1 MERCLQQHT
10 KTTRLSRKPASSSP
24 PSAAGRRT
32 KTQRRQQNSNA
43 AASKQR
49 KAALSTT
56 DTTRR
61 RVVVHAATDSPY
73 VASAENDAV
82 AADAEAAD
90 SAAETGTKPCCAS
103 HNHESTTPTDGNSD
117 APPATTASVA
127 VSTKKVAL
135 ESDSSLLVGD
145 GYNFNGVFAALGAV
159 VVAGGAWFFVDQQKE
174 GGADDSLKAEEL
186 AEQEQEHQS
195 ARLRIRQAAA
205 VQSAINYAR
214 MANHSRAHVEIERAI
229 DVHTECRRSVL
240 TDAFQSED
248 VERVYKLAAKR
259 LSTTTQ
265 YPRMILFRKLLNISD
280 ADGERLEAQ
289 AADEQKGSFVI

>member
-1 MERCLQQHT
+1 M
-10 KTTRLSRKPASSSP
+10 
-24 PSAAGRRT
+24 
-32 KTQRRQQNSNA
+32 
-43 AASKQR
+43 
-49 KAALSTT
+49 
-56 DTTRR
+56 
-61 RVVVHAATDSPY
+61 HAATDSPY

-159 VVAGGAWFFVDQQKE
+159 VVAGGAWFFVDRQKI

-280 ADGERLEAQ
+280 ADGESLEAQ

>member
-1 MERCLQQHT
+1 
-10 KTTRLSRKPASSSP
+10 
-24 PSAAGRRT
+24 
-32 KTQRRQQNSNA
+32 
-43 AASKQR
+43 
-49 KAALSTT
+49 
-56 DTTRR
+56 
-61 RVVVHAATDSPY
+61 VHAATDSPY

-159 VVAGGAWFFVDQQKE
+159 VVAGGAWFFVDQQKI

>member
-1 MERCLQQHT
+1 
-10 KTTRLSRKPASSSP
+10 
-24 PSAAGRRT
+24 
-32 KTQRRQQNSNA
+32 
-43 AASKQR
+43 
-49 KAALSTT
+49 
-56 DTTRR
+56 
-61 RVVVHAATDSPY
+61 VHAATDSPY

-159 VVAGGAWFFVDQQKE
+159 VVAGGAWFFVDQQKK

>member
-1 MERCLQQHT
+1 M
-10 KTTRLSRKPASSSP
+10 
-24 PSAAGRRT
+24 
-32 KTQRRQQNSNA
+32 
-43 AASKQR
+43 
-49 KAALSTT
+49 
-56 DTTRR
+56 
-61 RVVVHAATDSPY
+61 HAATDSPY

-90 SAAETGTKPCCAS
+90 SAAAETGTKPCCAS

-186 AEQEQEHQS
+186 AQQEQEHQS

-214 MANHSRAHVEIERAI
+214 MANHTRAHVEIERAI